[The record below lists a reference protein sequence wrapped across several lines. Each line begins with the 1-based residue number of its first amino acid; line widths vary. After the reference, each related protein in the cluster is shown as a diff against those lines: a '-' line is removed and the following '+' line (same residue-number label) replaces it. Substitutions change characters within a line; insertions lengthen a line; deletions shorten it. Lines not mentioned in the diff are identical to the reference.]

1 MALQPAVDV
10 GNVPV
15 SDEMEQPCDSER
27 DRRSEYD
34 QNPSRVGSKIGNA
47 HDLDR
52 AGHLASTPGR
62 GDQK

>member
-15 SDEMEQPCDSER
+15 SDEMEEPCDSER
-27 DRRSEYD
+27 DRGSEYD
-34 QNPSRVGSKIGNA
+34 QNPPGVGSKFGNA

-52 AGHLASTPGR
+52 ACHLASTPVR
-62 GDQK
+62 GDPK